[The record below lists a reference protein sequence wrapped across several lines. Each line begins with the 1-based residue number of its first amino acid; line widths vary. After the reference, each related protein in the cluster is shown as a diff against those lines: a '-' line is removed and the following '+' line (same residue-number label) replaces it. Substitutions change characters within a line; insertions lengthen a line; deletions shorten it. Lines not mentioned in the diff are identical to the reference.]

1 MLRMGQDFSSSKNID
16 LVERSLTGWSEPYTM
31 MAWFAPTGNLV
42 LLPYT
47 FLDFSLA
54 KRAWLI
60 TNLAVVFTSMYI
72 IWKDKK
78 RTWIP
83 FTAAF
88 CFSMTLL
95 SLVYGQVN
103 TLEVLGLALFLV
115 LSERKQDFS
124 AGASLVLTTIKPHL
138 LLLTL
143 PLLLLMLI
151 KSRRWR
157 ALAGFG
163 ATSLACGLIL
173 FALYPSWPL
182 SFWQLATSGLSS
194 IRNTPSISGL
204 LIAAGQFALSKWLWV
219 IILGLAVFTWWRIGK
234 DWHIETLIDVS
245 LLVGL
250 MVAPVG
256 WSYDQVI
263 LLIPV
268 IHLLKWTVDGSLMKH
283 QSTLIVTALIVADI
297 FSFLER
303 LMSPSEVWFFW
314 IPLVVALIYAFAWQA
329 RRKSPAFGNNTAPV

>member
-1 MLRMGQDFSSSKNID
+1 MSRPAALIFSLIFLSILLFNLQFLLPPELGAGDFRPYWSASYMLRMGQDFSSSKNID

-54 KRAWLI
+54 KRVWLI
-60 TNLAVVFTSMYI
+60 TNLAVVFTSVYL

-124 AGASLVLTTIKPHL
+124 AGASLV
-138 LLLTL
+138 
-143 PLLLLMLI
+143 
-151 KSRRWR
+151 
-157 ALAGFG
+157 
-163 ATSLACGLIL
+163 
-173 FALYPSWPL
+173 
-182 SFWQLATSGLSS
+182 
-194 IRNTPSISGL
+194 
-204 LIAAGQFALSKWLWV
+204 
-219 IILGLAVFTWWRIGK
+219 
-234 DWHIETLIDVS
+234 
-245 LLVGL
+245 
-250 MVAPVG
+250 
-256 WSYDQVI
+256 
-263 LLIPV
+263 
-268 IHLLKWTVDGSLMKH
+268 
-283 QSTLIVTALIVADI
+283 
-297 FSFLER
+297 
-303 LMSPSEVWFFW
+303 
-314 IPLVVALIYAFAWQA
+314 
-329 RRKSPAFGNNTAPV
+329 